1 LPPERIAFMKT
12 MIESRPKKSAGFTL
26 IELVVAILVFALGI
40 MGIMKMH
47 SASVQS
53 NNYSMQ
59 LTEALSI
66 AEDQMEILRGMGFAS
81 NVMSVGAPHTQTIND
96 SGNQVTRGIPY
107 NISYTV
113 TDPGNAVPTR
123 NIALT
128 VRWKEKTLDH
138 RLDMNARWDE
148 LNAGQ

>member
-1 LPPERIAFMKT
+1 MKT
-12 MIESRPKKSAGFTL
+12 MIKQDNSAGFTL

-59 LTEALSI
+59 LTEAVNI
-66 AEDQMEILRGMGFAS
+66 AEDKMETLRGLSFTS
-81 NVMSVGAPHTQTIND
+81 NTMSVGAHNTQIISIDNPND
-96 SGNQVTRGIPY
+96 AKNTRGLPY
-107 NISYTV
+107 SISYTIV
-113 TDPGNAVPTR
+113 NPGNAVPTR
-123 NIALT
+123 AVSLT
-128 VRWKEKTLDH
+128 VTWREKSLNH